1 MGSPDFAVPSLLGLV
16 NAGYD
21 VSLVLS
27 QPDRQAGRGRGLARP
42 PVAQQAERLGLPIH
56 QPASLRSDEAR
67 QPIRDAQ
74 PHLIVVAAFGLILPP
89 AVLELPERGCLNVHA
104 SLLPRH
110 RGAAPIQAAILAG
123 DTKTGITLMRMDSGL
138 DTGDIIR
145 SRSLPIDNTTDA
157 PSLENALSAIGRDI
171 LMDTLPDWL
180 AGTIQPTPQDDSLA
194 TYAPKITR
202 DDARLSWTQSAE
214 VCARAVRAYRGWPN
228 AYTAWNGRIIQ
239 VLEADV
245 SDADGPSAEPGTVV
259 LDPSTPRSLAVTAG
273 SGLLRLRRVRL
284 EGRNPITGGELLNG
298 YPGIIGATLES

>member
-1 MGSPDFAVPSLLGLV
+1 
-16 NAGYD
+16 
-21 VSLVLS
+21 VSL
-27 QPDRQAGRGRGLARP
+27 RT
-42 PVAQQAERLGLPIH
+42 E
-56 QPASLRSDEAR
+56 EAR

-123 DTKTGITLMRMDSGL
+123 DTETGITLMRMDPGL

-157 PSLENALSAIGRDI
+157 PSLENSLSAIGRDLLI
-171 LMDTLPDWL
+171 DTLPDWL
-180 AGTIQPTPQDDSLA
+180 AGRIHPTPQDDTLA
-194 TYAPKITR
+194 TYAAKITR
-202 DDARLSWTQSAE
+202 DDARLDWTHTAE

-228 AYTAWNGRIIQ
+228 AYTVWNGRTIQ
-239 VLEADV
+239 VLEAEV
-245 SDADGPSAEPGTVV
+245 SDEDASIADPGTVV
-259 LDPSTPRSLAVTAG
+259 LDPSAPRSLAVTTRG
-273 SGLLRLRRVRL
+273 GLLRLRRVRL

-298 YPGIIGATLES
+298 YPSIVGAKLESR